1 MTDRQALL
9 VTPEALAAE
18 LKAELKAELEAEL
31 ETDLTVKVG
40 DETAAELVGDPDM
53 DLAARQ
59 RRRAHARA
67 SEARTL
73 VLDVRWSLAEPDG
86 RASFAA
92 GHVPGA
98 VYVDLESELSGHGPA
113 TAGRHPLPG
122 DEALTLAARRWGL
135 RPGDRVVAY
144 DGGGNLA
151 AARAWWLLRD
161 AGIDVRLLDG
171 AWPAWVAAGLPVE
184 TGDHSADAETDT
196 ADSSLLTLNGERMP
210 RLTLEE
216 VASWAHEAVLLDAR
230 AAERYSGEAEP
241 IDPRA
246 GHVPGARSLPTSE
259 NLDAE
264 GRFLPAHV
272 LRERFE
278 AAGVA
283 FEATGPEVAAYC
295 GSGITASH
303 ALFALELA
311 GRRGALFP
319 GSWSQWANHP
329 ELPVATGLLP

>member
-1 MTDRQALL
+1 MTERQALL

-18 LKAELKAELEAEL
+18 LSA
-31 ETDLTVKVG
+31 
-40 DETAAELVGDPDM
+40 
-53 DLAARQ
+53 DLAADQTDGVAEEPAAGLTLPESTESPRP
-59 RRRAHARA
+59 
-67 SEARTL
+67 RTL
-73 VLDVRWSLAEPDG
+73 VLDVRWSLAEPNG
-86 RASFAA
+86 QVSFAA

-98 VYVDLESELSGHGPA
+98 VYVDLESELSGHGPV

-122 DEALTLAARRWGL
+122 DDSLTRAAGRWGL

-184 TGDHSADAETDT
+184 TGDRPTNADVNIRHAGNAGTPNDLALVGGHMPQLSLDEVT
-196 ADSSLLTLNGERMP
+196 A
-210 RLTLEE
+210 
-216 VASWAHEAVLLDAR
+216 WAREAVLLDAR
-230 AAERYSGEAEP
+230 AAERYSGETEP

-246 GHVPGARSLPTSE
+246 GHVPGALSAPTTD
-259 NLDAE
+259 NLDTD
-264 GRFLPAHV
+264 GRFLPTPA
-272 LRERFE
+272 LRERF
-278 AAGVA
+278 AALGIPADSVR
-283 FEATGPEVAAYC
+283 VAAYC

-303 ALFALELA
+303 TLFALELA
-311 GRRGALFP
+311 GHRGALFP

-329 ELPVATGLLP
+329 ELPVATGPQP